1 MKKNNY
7 TLGTAAALLIAA
19 TALLGGCTGQNSR
32 GGIEVIDLYRYEDGG
47 ALTDAMLD
55 SLATETRVIGL
66 MADGDL
72 TIPANPVRI
81 KFAGDVTGSDDARN
95 TGEGEGNGEGITEGR
110 IYVLDN
116 PGIRTF
122 QMLTFDSDGKLI
134 KKIGGPGRG
143 PGEYF
148 VLTDF
153 AVAPDGS
160 LWINDAGMDNML
172 HYSSSLEYIDT

>member
-7 TLGTAAALLIAA
+7 TLGTTAALLIAA

-55 SLATETRVIGL
+55 SLATETRVIEL
-66 MADGDL
+66 VADGDL

-81 KFAGDVTGSDDARN
+81 KFAGNITGTDGPARN
-95 TGEGEGNGEGITEGR
+95 TGEGEGEGKTEGR

-122 QMLTFDSDGKLI
+122 QMLAFDSDGKLI

-148 VLTDF
+148 AASNTST
-153 AVAPDGS
+153 P
-160 LWINDAGMDNML
+160 IRCR
-172 HYSSSLEYIDT
+172 TT

>member
-32 GGIEVIDLYRYEDGG
+32 SGTEVIDLYRYEDGG
-47 ALTDAMLD
+47 ALTDAVLD

-66 MADGDL
+66 VADGDL
-72 TIPANPVRI
+72 TIPANPIKV
-81 KFAGDVTGSDDARN
+81 KFAGDVTGSDDPARN

-122 QMLTFDSDGKLI
+122 QMLAFDSDGKLI

-160 LWINDAGMDNML
+160 LWINDAGRR
-172 HYSSSLEYIDT
+172 